1 MNDETCGC
9 RHCSCGRP
17 AFLLLPPV
25 RRLSRRHDTHA
36 HRQHQQFARSPASSV
51 DFDALYL
58 RLGTLAPTSPA
69 DTTGPA
75 STSPPMGDFGMD
87 LGQSSASH
95 GQATVNRSRSFS
107 GGTSLLF
114 GERVGDG
121 QLAAQLGLSGRGRHS
136 STDRCS
142 TLREEDSQLLYKCHV
157 VTPAPKSRC
166 SVRRRLLSTCLRKT
180 PGVET
185 YLYRFEFDCCNA
197 VPLSSQYRLTSELV

>member
-1 MNDETCGC
+1 MW
-9 RHCSCGRP
+9 SPSLLIWSRP
-17 AFLLLPPV
+17 AFLLLPPL
-25 RRLSRRHDTHA
+25 RRLSRRHDTHT
-36 HRQHQQFARSPASSV
+36 HRQHQQFSRSPASSV

-58 RLGTLAPTSPA
+58 RLGALAPTSPA
-69 DTTGPA
+69 DTAGPA
-75 STSPPMGDFGMD
+75 STSPPMSDFGMD

-142 TLREEDSQLLYKCHV
+142 TLLLREEASQVPYKYHV
-157 VTPAPKSRC
+157 VNRAPKSRC
-166 SVRRRLLSTCLRKT
+166 LVQLPLLSTRLRKA
-180 PGVET
+180 PDMET
-185 YLYRFEFDCCNA
+185 YL
-197 VPLSSQYRLTSELV
+197 